1 MKIIKIIF
9 LIISLNF
16 IALISNAANV
26 SCNFDTGESYN
37 ITDGSWEGSLGWE
50 SLYDLFGDGLTLPL
64 ENSLLS
70 ELDKG
75 YIFKAGTTPKGDVYL
90 AGSDMGIAGRMSN
103 IKDGSI
109 IIYSG
114 YCDVGFGD

>member
-1 MKIIKIIF
+1 MKIIKIFF

-64 ENSLLS
+64 ENSLSEASTFKKLITFLNGMYSPNGTSLLLS
-70 ELDKG
+70 YFPIL
-75 YIFKAGTTPKGDVYL
+75 PPL
-90 AGSDMGIAGRMSN
+90 
-103 IKDGSI
+103 
-109 IIYSG
+109 
-114 YCDVGFGD
+114 